1 MSLPLNPSHGQF
13 GYLNGSRFVFDSDS
27 SRWLVVR
34 TAQEISIEEKI
45 DSEVNVLKAFFY
57 QGAQSSGYPVG
68 SVIAFASS
76 SLPAGFLVAD
86 GSTFNQFVYPELY
99 ACLGNTNVLPDYSNR
114 TLGFKEYDENDP
126 TLFADVVFGIAGYNG
141 AGMYS
146 DSDMLSNVVQQYV
159 AELEQRV
166 TELEGD
172 LAQAIADRVYTDN
185 VLAARL
191 DSDISTKGRF
201 YVQST
206 PPSGGPNSG
215 WVNTTNMRLHVWST
229 TTSVWTEVSLT

>member
-1 MSLPLNPSHGQF
+1 MALPSNPSHGQF

-27 SRWLVVR
+27 ARWLVIQ
-34 TAQEISIEEKI
+34 TAQEISIDQRI
-45 DSEVNVLKAFFY
+45 DSEVNLLKTFFY

-68 SVIAFASS
+68 SVIAFASN
-76 SLPAGFLVAD
+76 SLPTGFLVSD
-86 GSTFNQFVYPELY
+86 GSTFNRFVYPELY
-99 ACLGNTNVLPDYSNR
+99 LCLGNTNILPDYSNR
-114 TLGFKEYDENDP
+114 TLGFKEYDENDS
-126 TLFADVVFGIAGYNG
+126 TLFADVVFGIAAYNG
-141 AGMYS
+141 AGMYT

-172 LAQAIADRVYTDN
+172 LAQAVADRIYTDN